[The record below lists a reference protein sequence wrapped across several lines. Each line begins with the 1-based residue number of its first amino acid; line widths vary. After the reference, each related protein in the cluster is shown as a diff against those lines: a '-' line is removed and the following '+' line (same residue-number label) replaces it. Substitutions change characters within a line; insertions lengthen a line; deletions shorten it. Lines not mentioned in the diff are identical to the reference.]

1 MWKILFFPIFLF
13 ATDYYLS
20 FQFVTHDYKLFSYKI
35 EYSKALT
42 NPKLKTIKTIIYYPK
57 HKTLKNIF
65 KYEAD
70 NIVDLLS
77 KNGVIIY
84 NNDEVNNF
92 MIKNR
97 TKLSFPPKR
106 FNIILKDGI
115 MIMQEKQE

>member
-20 FQFVTHDYKLFSYKI
+20 FQFITHDYKLFSYKI

-42 NPKLKTIKTIIYYPK
+42 NPKLKTIKTIIYYPE

-84 NNDEVNNF
+84 NNDKTHNF
-92 MIKNR
+92 ILQNR